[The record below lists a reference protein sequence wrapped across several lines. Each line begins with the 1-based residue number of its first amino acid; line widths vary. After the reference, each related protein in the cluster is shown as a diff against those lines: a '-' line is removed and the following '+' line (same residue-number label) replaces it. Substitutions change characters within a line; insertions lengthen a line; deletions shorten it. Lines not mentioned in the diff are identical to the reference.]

1 MRELKERMS
10 NRNQHK
16 SEQEMEKYES
26 EKGGR
31 MRAAFFQELCVIAV
45 RSVMPEYIT
54 FSMLD
59 LGVFPL
65 MGFLPSKKTVSYRGI
80 VLCCLS
86 HAQRGLR
93 IQSVSCCF

>member
-31 MRAAFFQELCVIAV
+31 MRAAFFKNFVSLLSDLLCRII
-45 RSVMPEYIT
+45 S
-54 FSMLD
+54 L
-59 LGVFPL
+59 FPCL
-65 MGFLPSKKTVSYRGI
+65 IWECFL
-80 VLCCLS
+80 
-86 HAQRGLR
+86 
-93 IQSVSCCF
+93 

>member
-26 EKGGR
+26 EKR
-31 MRAAFFQELCVIAV
+31 REDESSLFQELCVIAV
-45 RSVMPEYIT
+45 RSDMPEYIT

-65 MGFLPSKKTVSYRGI
+65 MSFLPSKKTVSYRGF

-93 IQSVSCCF
+93 IESVSCCF